1 MKAVSVF
8 GKSDTIRLRPD
19 SRDAIYNTLRDSM
32 VNKSGSE
39 KSGDTILAKVAC
51 GFSIIAENDLETA
64 KISKELTISDKQDI
78 KEQKRT
84 IEAIVHI

>member
-8 GKSDTIRLRPD
+8 GKSDTIRLRLD